1 MVQVALSN
9 KTNPYKEVSMQT
21 LRNVGVERVDPKTLR
36 IKWDPPTSDPQV
48 LIYVGESPD
57 AIETTQPT
65 AQISG
70 QNYIDLPDLNPAIRY
85 YFRLVPDEGPE
96 INVAERRV
104 PMEGTLNFRDL
115 GGYRTTDGRHV
126 KWGRIFRSDGLARL
140 TDPDQ
145 TLLKQIGIKLVCDFR
160 APAEVEKSP
169 NKLPPGGAIQTQ
181 GLPVVSHEFDTVAIM
196 ERIKKGDT
204 DWINE
209 SLMVDGYIRNI
220 ESFPDIWG
228 TVINNL
234 IDPQKRPLVFHC
246 TAGKDRTGVC
256 AALILWALGVSE
268 EVVIEDHQLSNIFL
282 APFLP
287 KMTKY
292 LQPYGVD
299 VEDVMPYLVAPRA
312 AIVAV
317 IERIRTN
324 YGTVDRYLNSKSG
337 VNLKTLALIKKE
349 FLES

>member
-1 MVQVALSN
+1 
-9 KTNPYKEVSMQT
+9 MQT
-21 LRNVGVERVDPKTLR
+21 LQNVRVERIDPQTLR
-36 IKWDPPTSDPQV
+36 IEWDPPASDPQIF
-48 LIYVGESPD
+48 IYAGESPD

-70 QNYIDLPDLNPAIRY
+70 QNHIDLPGLNSAIRY
-85 YFRLVPDEGPE
+85 YFRIVPEGSPE

-140 TDPDQ
+140 TEQDQ

-169 NKLPPGGAIQTQ
+169 NKLPPDGAIQTQ

-209 SLMVDGYIRNI
+209 SLMVEGYIRNI

-256 AALILWALGVSE
+256 AALILLTLGVPAQ
-268 EVVIEDHQLSNIFL
+268 VVIEDHQLSNILL

-287 KMTKY
+287 KMAKY

-299 VEDVMPYLVAPRA
+299 VEDVMPYLVAPRT

-317 IERIRTN
+317 IERIRAH

-337 VNLKTLALIKKE
+337 VDLRTLELIKKE
-349 FLES
+349 LLE

>member
-1 MVQVALSN
+1 
-9 KTNPYKEVSMQT
+9 MQT
-21 LRNVGVERVDPKTLR
+21 LRNVRVERVDPKTLR
-36 IKWDPPTSDPQV
+36 IEWDPLAPDSQIF
-48 LIYVGESPD
+48 IYAGETPD
-57 AIETTQPT
+57 AIETTQPA
-65 AQISG
+65 AQISA
-70 QNYIDLPDLNPAIRY
+70 QNYIDLPGLNSASRY
-85 YFRLVPDEGPE
+85 YFRIVSEGSPE
-96 INVAERRV
+96 ISVAERRV

-115 GGYRTTDGRHV
+115 GGYETADGRRV

-140 TDPDQ
+140 TAPDH
-145 TLLKQIGIKLVCDFR
+145 TLLKQMGIKLVCDFR
-160 APAEVEKSP
+160 APSEVEKSP
-169 NKLPPGGAIQTQ
+169 NKLPPDGSIRTQ

-209 SLMVDGYIRNI
+209 SLMIDGYIRNI
-220 ESFPDIWG
+220 ESYADVWG
-228 TVINNL
+228 AVIKNL

-256 AALILWALGVSE
+256 AALILLTLGVPA

-292 LQPYGVD
+292 LQQFGVD
-299 VEDVMPYLVAPRA
+299 IEEVMPYLVAPRA

-317 IERIRTN
+317 IERIRTQ

-337 VNLKTLALIKKE
+337 VDLRTLALIKKE
-349 FLES
+349 LLE

>member
-1 MVQVALSN
+1 
-9 KTNPYKEVSMQT
+9 MQT
-21 LRNVGVERVDPKTLR
+21 LRNVRVERVDPKTLR
-36 IKWDPPTSDPQV
+36 IEWDPLASDPKIS
-48 LIYVGESPD
+48 IYAGESPD

-70 QNYIDLPDLNPAIRY
+70 QNYVDLPGLNAAIRY
-85 YFRLVPDEGPE
+85 YFRIVSEGDPE
-96 INVAERRV
+96 ISAAERRV

-115 GGYRTTDGRHV
+115 GGYRTTDGHHV

-140 TDPDQ
+140 TAQDHS
-145 TLLKQIGIKLVCDFR
+145 LLKQMRIKLVCDFR
-160 APAEVEKSP
+160 APDEVEKSP
-169 NKLPPGGAIQTQ
+169 NKLPPDGSIRTQ
-181 GLPVVSHEFDTVAIM
+181 ELPVVSHEFDTVAIM

-209 SLMVDGYIRNI
+209 SLMIDGYIRNI
-220 ESFPDIWG
+220 ESSAAIWG
-228 TVINNL
+228 TVVNNL
-234 IDPQKRPLVFHC
+234 TDPQKRPLVFHC

-256 AALILWALGVSE
+256 AALILLTLGVPE

-292 LQPYGVD
+292 LQQFGVD
-299 VEDVMPYLVAPRA
+299 IEEVMPYLVAPKA

-317 IERIRTN
+317 LERIHTQ
-324 YGTVDRYLNSKSG
+324 YGTADRYLNSKSG
-337 VNLKTLALIKKE
+337 VDLRTLELIKKE
-349 FLES
+349 LLE

>member
-1 MVQVALSN
+1 
-9 KTNPYKEVSMQT
+9 MQT
-21 LRNVGVERVDPKTLR
+21 LQNVRVERIDPKTLR
-36 IKWDPPTSDPQV
+36 IEWDPPASDLQIF
-48 LIYVGESPD
+48 IYAGESPD
-57 AIETTQPT
+57 AIETTQPI

-70 QNYIDLPDLNPAIRY
+70 QNYIDLPGLNSAIRY
-85 YFRLVPDEGPE
+85 YFRIGPE
-96 INVAERRV
+96 GGPQINVAERRV

-115 GGYRTTDGRHV
+115 GGYRTTDGRRV
-126 KWGRIFRSDGLARL
+126 KWGRIFRSDGLVRL
-140 TDPDQ
+140 TVQDQ
-145 TLLKQIGIKLVCDFR
+145 TLLKQMEIKLVCDFR

-169 NKLPPGGAIQTQ
+169 NKLPPDGAIRTQ

-209 SLMVDGYIRNI
+209 SLMIDGYIRNI

-256 AALILWALGVSE
+256 AALILLALGVPE
-268 EVVIEDHQLSNIFL
+268 EVVIEDHQLSNVFL

-287 KMTKY
+287 KMSKY
-292 LQPYGVD
+292 LQQFEVD
-299 VEDVMPYLVAPRA
+299 IEDVMPYLVAPKV

-317 IERIRTN
+317 IERIRTQ
-324 YGTVDRYLNSKSG
+324 YGTAERYLNSKSG
-337 VNLKTLALIKKE
+337 VDLRTLELIKE
-349 FLES
+349 ELLEP